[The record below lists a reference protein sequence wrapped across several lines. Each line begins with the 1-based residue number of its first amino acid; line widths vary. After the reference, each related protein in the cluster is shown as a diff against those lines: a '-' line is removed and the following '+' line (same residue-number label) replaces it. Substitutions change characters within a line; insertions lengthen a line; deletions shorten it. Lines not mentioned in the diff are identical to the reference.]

1 MFRKHIAFK
10 LITGY
15 VLIVLISMLAI
26 GIFFIQMFR
35 QYTFENTETTLLY
48 RAHSIADMIP
58 DYTENNGPMRGFG
71 SFMRFLDTMTE
82 AKVWI
87 TDNQG
92 NPALFSGMGI
102 GMGMGNP
109 ARAINSEPL
118 PDAAQEVIEQVLA
131 GKEAVHESFSS
142 SYNETILTVGVP
154 ILDENKQIS
163 GAVLLL
169 APEKGLTA
177 TVNKAKRILGISL
190 LLALI
195 PALGLG
201 IYFSLLFTRP
211 LKTMNRTALEMA
223 QGNYGVRSGIAR
235 PDELGQLS
243 NSLDLLATKL
253 GSTINQLFQEKGK
266 MSDIISSISEGLIA
280 FDLDLKPLNVN
291 AALSKIM
298 NRPLPY
304 PGDELSKDLTEL
316 NINQEILGVR
326 QDKKVVQVVR
336 DWQDKKLKLTLSPII
351 DNSGQITGSVAL
363 VQDISESERLE
374 QFRQDFIAN
383 VSHEFRTPLTVFK
396 GSLEAI
402 MDGLVEQ
409 PSDLRRYY
417 ERMLAETHSLE
428 RLVTDLLELSRLQS
442 HKISLNIE
450 SVHIPTLLK
459 DTVNSLQTIADKKN
473 IHIAYHQLAELPPV
487 LGDYDRLRQL
497 FVIFLDNAIK
507 YSPEHTMVTV
517 EASAGQTLDVVICDQ
532 GYGIAEETLPYIWE
546 RFYKEDKSRKS
557 NGTGLGLAIAK
568 HLIELHHGQVT
579 LKSSLGK
586 GTSVKVSL
594 PYSQPGI

>member
-169 APEKGLTA
+169 APEKG
-177 TVNKAKRILGISL
+177 SH
-190 LLALI
+190 
-195 PALGLG
+195 
-201 IYFSLLFTRP
+201 
-211 LKTMNRTALEMA
+211 
-223 QGNYGVRSGIAR
+223 GNC
-235 PDELGQLS
+235 Q
-243 NSLDLLATKL
+243 
-253 GSTINQLFQEKGK
+253 
-266 MSDIISSISEGLIA
+266 
-280 FDLDLKPLNVN
+280 
-291 AALSKIM
+291 
-298 NRPLPY
+298 
-304 PGDELSKDLTEL
+304 
-316 NINQEILGVR
+316 
-326 QDKKVVQVVR
+326 
-336 DWQDKKLKLTLSPII
+336 
-351 DNSGQITGSVAL
+351 
-363 VQDISESERLE
+363 
-374 QFRQDFIAN
+374 
-383 VSHEFRTPLTVFK
+383 
-396 GSLEAI
+396 
-402 MDGLVEQ
+402 
-409 PSDLRRYY
+409 
-417 ERMLAETHSLE
+417 
-428 RLVTDLLELSRLQS
+428 
-442 HKISLNIE
+442 
-450 SVHIPTLLK
+450 
-459 DTVNSLQTIADKKN
+459 
-473 IHIAYHQLAELPPV
+473 
-487 LGDYDRLRQL
+487 
-497 FVIFLDNAIK
+497 
-507 YSPEHTMVTV
+507 
-517 EASAGQTLDVVICDQ
+517 
-532 GYGIAEETLPYIWE
+532 
-546 RFYKEDKSRKS
+546 
-557 NGTGLGLAIAK
+557 
-568 HLIELHHGQVT
+568 
-579 LKSSLGK
+579 
-586 GTSVKVSL
+586 
-594 PYSQPGI
+594 

>member
-1 MFRKHIAFK
+1 
-10 LITGY
+10 
-15 VLIVLISMLAI
+15 
-26 GIFFIQMFR
+26 
-35 QYTFENTETTLLY
+35 
-48 RAHSIADMIP
+48 
-58 DYTENNGPMRGFG
+58 
-71 SFMRFLDTMTE
+71 
-82 AKVWI
+82 
-87 TDNQG
+87 
-92 NPALFSGMGI
+92 
-102 GMGMGNP
+102 
-109 ARAINSEPL
+109 
-118 PDAAQEVIEQVLA
+118 
-131 GKEAVHESFSS
+131 
-142 SYNETILTVGVP
+142 
-154 ILDENKQIS
+154 
-163 GAVLLL
+163 
-169 APEKGLTA
+169 
-177 TVNKAKRILGISL
+177 
-190 LLALI
+190 
-195 PALGLG
+195 
-201 IYFSLLFTRP
+201 
-211 LKTMNRTALEMA
+211 MNRTALEMA

>member
-48 RAHSIADMIP
+48 RAHSIADMMP

-102 GMGMGNP
+102 GIGMGNP

-154 ILDENKQIS
+154 IPDENKQIS